1 MMLDVNKLPMWERFV
16 IQEDENLS
24 NETKILSSGEEVSTV
39 QLLEFLRK
47 LSQRSLEKTEKIYN
61 QIFTLSPVERAKHIA
76 KSYAE
81 EIMSST
87 SLKNQLP
94 SLTYGEIE
102 FFSFWNIVQR
112 CCPSKGDV
120 FVDLGHGTGR
130 ALIAAALLFGSE
142 FSKIYGVELIPGLYN
157 ESIANVLNYQEF
169 VKDRSHIFPTYPDVV
184 AEQGDFLA
192 IEDGIS
198 SASSVPSLSSWLRAA
213 DIVFINS
220 TCFGE
225 EIMCALGRKLSV
237 SLRPGSRVACL
248 TFRLPVEESGSNGA
262 RVAASFELL
271 HTLQLSMS
279 WGLATCY
286 IYQKS

>member
-1 MMLDVNKLPMWERFV
+1 MWERFV

-192 IEDGIS
+192 I
-198 SASSVPSLSSWLRAA
+198 AS
-213 DIVFINS
+213 
-220 TCFGE
+220 
-225 EIMCALGRKLSV
+225 
-237 SLRPGSRVACL
+237 
-248 TFRLPVEESGSNGA
+248 
-262 RVAASFELL
+262 
-271 HTLQLSMS
+271 
-279 WGLATCY
+279 
-286 IYQKS
+286 